1 MQATTYAL
9 LLPIM
14 VFALGTSITP
24 GPNNLML
31 TASGANF
38 GFRRTVPHLL
48 GVAIGFPVMV
58 IAVGLGLASLFERL
72 PRLHELMKYAG
83 IVYLLWLSFKIATA
97 KPMREGKPIGKSL
110 KFLQAAAFQWINP
123 KAWTMA
129 LSAVAT
135 YTTVRGN
142 VLGEILIIAAIFA
155 IVSFPCAALW
165 TGFGVALQQVLTR
178 RPAYLRGFNF
188 LMALLLVASVS
199 IFFG

>member
-1 MQATTYAL
+1 MQSTTYAL

-14 VFALGTSITP
+14 VFALSTSITP

-58 IAVGLGLASLFERL
+58 IAVGLGFASLFERL
-72 PRLHELMKYAG
+72 PGLHEFMKYAG
-83 IVYLLWLSFKIATA
+83 IIYLLWLSFKIGIA
-97 KPMREGKPIGKSL
+97 KPMRKGKSIGKPFT
-110 KFLQAAAFQWINP
+110 FLQAAAFQWINP

-129 LSAVAT
+129 LGAVAT

-142 VLGEILIIAAIFA
+142 VLGEILIIATIFA

-178 RPAYLRGFNF
+178 PAYLRGFNL
-188 LMALLLVASVS
+188 LMALLLVASVV
-199 IFFG
+199 ILFG